1 MGQLGRTPDP
11 ELRTQD
17 YGLSRAR
24 ARFATVTLIWTALVG
39 FPARIWRLIVTITSI
54 RGTSDTYESL
64 AERFA
69 GEAGPV
75 LDVLS
80 RGARRLTR
88 CDADA
93 EDLLQDALLDA
104 YSGFHTFQEGTNAK
118 AWLFRILYNRWVSTY
133 RRKQRRPAEVSVEE
147 ITERD
152 LASSAARAPAG
163 LRSAEAEVLEA
174 LPGSQIQAAMQDLP
188 EGFRAAVYYA
198 DVHGYTYAETAEI
211 LNIPVG
217 TAMSRASRARQRL
230 RIALAE
236 QQIA

>member
-1 MGQLGRTPDP
+1 
-11 ELRTQD
+11 
-17 YGLSRAR
+17 
-24 ARFATVTLIWTALVG
+24 
-39 FPARIWRLIVTITSI
+39 LIVSIT
-54 RGTSDTYESL
+54 T
-64 AERFA
+64 ERFVS
-69 GEAGPV
+69 EAVPH

-80 RGARRLTR
+80 RQARRLTR

-104 YSGFHTFQEGTNAK
+104 YTGFHTFREGTNVK

-133 RRKQRRPAEVSVEE
+133 RRRQCRPAEVSVEE
-147 ITERD
+147 NTERD
-152 LASSAARAPAG
+152 LDSGATRSAAG

-174 LPGSQIQAAMQDLP
+174 LPDSQIQAAMHSLP

-198 DVHGYTYAETAEI
+198 DVHGYTYAETAAI
-211 LNIPVG
+211 LNIPLG

-236 QQIA
+236 PQIA

>member
-1 MGQLGRTPDP
+1 M
-11 ELRTQD
+11 
-17 YGLSRAR
+17 
-24 ARFATVTLIWTALVG
+24 
-39 FPARIWRLIVTITSI
+39 TITAV
-54 RGTSDTYESL
+54 RGTSEPYESL
-64 AERFA
+64 AERFTC
-69 GEAGPV
+69 EAGPV

-104 YSGFHTFQEGTNAK
+104 YAGFHTFREGTNVK

-188 EGFRAAVYYA
+188 EGFGEAVYYA
-198 DVHGYTYAETAEI
+198 DVHGYTYAETAAI
-211 LNIPVG
+211 LNIPLG

>member
-1 MGQLGRTPDP
+1 MSCTS
-11 ELRTQD
+11 LRCA
-17 YGLSRAR
+17 SAPHR
-24 ARFATVTLIWTALVG
+24 
-39 FPARIWRLIVTITSI
+39 
-54 RGTSDTYESL
+54 SL

-69 GEAGPV
+69 GEAGPL

-80 RGARRLTR
+80 RAARRLTR

-104 YSGFHTFQEGTNAK
+104 YAGFHTFQDGTNAK

-133 RRKQRRPAEVSVEE
+133 RRKQRRPAEVSVED
-147 ITERD
+147 ITEGD

-174 LPGSQIQAAMQDLP
+174 LPDSQIQAAMHDLP

-198 DVHGYTYAETAEI
+198 DVHGYTYAETAAI
-211 LNIPVG
+211 LNIPQG

-236 QQIA
+236 RQIA